1 MNCRFDHGWQR
12 CNAKAKRCLFQYW
25 GIIRLQQVQA
35 ESHGSI
41 WIALILLDLKHVD
54 NSADGNAMQRGTV
67 LETYRGSMNFGPCQ
81 CLRLWK
87 ETRKVCSQ
95 VGSPRVFWPN
105 KCGCKALQWNQ
116 EQCQSRVLI
125 CGRMGWANARQV
137 PEYQQSKPMQIPSLP
152 ALGLKPKGRTLQ
164 GVAITTL
171 IIIDMARLHHVTY
184 FTATTSLGTKICECK
199 TL

>member
-1 MNCRFDHGWQR
+1 
-12 CNAKAKRCLFQYW
+12 
-25 GIIRLQQVQA
+25 
-35 ESHGSI
+35 
-41 WIALILLDLKHVD
+41 
-54 NSADGNAMQRGTV
+54 MQRGTV
-67 LETYRGSMNFGPCQ
+67 LETYRGSMNFGPFQ

-137 PEYQQSKPMQIPSLP
+137 PEYQQSKRMQIPSLP
-152 ALGLKPKGRTLQ
+152 ALGLKPKVRTLQ
-164 GVAITTL
+164 GVAIATL
-171 IIIDMARLHHVTY
+171 IIIDMVTWQDCIMLHISPQRQAWGPRSASARRSSNRCRTFLWQHCCKN
-184 FTATTSLGTKICECK
+184 SLSPTMELESEEFGN
-199 TL
+199 LR